1 MTILINKNINLSADS
16 KTFIE
21 QYINYVHDVNP
32 KDIYEG
38 LNNKQI
44 LKNKFIF
51 QIYQLENLDL
61 ADVDLHVTNNTV
73 YVLARFWNSKII
85 NIGTIPLTK
94 GLKMALAQ
102 DSYPTLSIAG
112 GNYKKVVTD
121 EYGEDSIVD
130 DFEPYQ
136 LTLAVHKAEPI
147 DNRVEKIDTIYHY
160 AFKSEQS
167 LVTIS
172 KNMMRC
178 FAVFGLL
185 LGLGFMFLGFFL
197 TGLMVIIAFF
207 GVNSYT
213 LLLADTHMQTERQRV
228 NS

>member
-16 KTFIE
+16 ETFVKK
-21 QYINYVHDVNP
+21 YINYVHGVNP

-51 QIYQLENLDL
+51 KIYQLENLDL

-85 NIGTIPLTK
+85 NIGTVPLTK
-94 GLKMALAQ
+94 GLKLALAQ
-102 DSYPTLSIAG
+102 DSYPTLAISG
-112 GNYKKVVTD
+112 GSFKKVVTN
-121 EYGEDSIVD
+121 EYGEDSVVD
-130 DFEPYQ
+130 CFEPYQ
-136 LTLAVHKAEPI
+136 MTLMVHKAEPI
-147 DNRVEKIDTIYHY
+147 DNHVEKIDTIYHY

-178 FAVFGLL
+178 FAIFGLI

-213 LLLADTHMQTERQRV
+213 LLLADTHMQTQRQRV

>member
-1 MTILINKNINLSADS
+1 
-16 KTFIE
+16 
-21 QYINYVHDVNP
+21 
-32 KDIYEG
+32 
-38 LNNKQI
+38 
-44 LKNKFIF
+44 
-51 QIYQLENLDL
+51 
-61 ADVDLHVTNNTV
+61 
-73 YVLARFWNSKII
+73 
-85 NIGTIPLTK
+85 
-94 GLKMALAQ
+94 MALAQ

-130 DFEPYQ
+130 GFEPYQ

-178 FAVFGLL
+178 FAIFGLL